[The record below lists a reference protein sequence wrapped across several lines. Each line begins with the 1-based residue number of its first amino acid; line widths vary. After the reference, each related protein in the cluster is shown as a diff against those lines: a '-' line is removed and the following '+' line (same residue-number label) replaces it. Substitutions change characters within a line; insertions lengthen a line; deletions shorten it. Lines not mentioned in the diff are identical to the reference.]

1 MPQYHSTRS
10 HLIIA
15 LSILFA
21 CLASHTSWALE
32 LKAADGIKAPVSLSG
47 DLAILRDPAG
57 ALKIDDIESGGRDIQ
72 FQPIP
77 SMITEGYQKAGAI
90 WIRFSL
96 SAPADFDQWL
106 LQIERPLIENVA
118 LYASDG
124 AGHFAVVPPSRFHLE
139 AEDGVDAYSA
149 VFRISIP
156 STPADYYIR
165 LQSSTS
171 ITTSLNIWQKTGY
184 EKYIKVNDWI
194 IGVVIGSILAMIFAN
209 LLYYVWLRKNLF
221 IIYAALLFVSGLIS
235 IYHMGYSSEVLIF
248 LEPEVIRR
256 IWGVIVC
263 LYSIF
268 MMLFLGKLFEFRHHS
283 AIAWR
288 ISQGVTLLNVAAL
301 IFALAGHYGDIG
313 LFVSRLQQI
322 SLIFVA
328 LFALYLLVF
337 RREYQYLLSAVAF
350 LSVICLLSVMQLQYT
365 GFNPLRIDGSLARL
379 LAVGTLIHLVL
390 LSAAV
395 AKRARLAEHNL
406 SKEKDR
412 TIALAQFAE
421 QELTIKVQERTAE
434 LAESNASLK
443 EEMDRRH
450 LLELKLR
457 QSLASVNDALARKQD
472 FIALVSH
479 EFRAPL
485 AVIAA
490 TADNLSF
497 SVGEDASRFRSGI
510 AKIRRAIKRM
520 SMLIEN
526 ILAGEQLTAGRMP
539 SPAIEAF
546 DLNKILYNAKAGLDD
561 ESARRVRF
569 ISGENTMVN
578 GDHNLLEIAL
588 QNLIHNALKYSPKDG
603 LVTVAVSID
612 EGHAIIDVAD
622 DGSGISI
629 EDSDLIF
636 QKYYRVAGQKAGG
649 SGLGLYI
656 SREIARQ
663 HGGDL
668 VLAASDPG
676 GSTFRLS
683 LPLERARADN
693 SISDRP
699 ASSG

>member
-1 MPQYHSTRS
+1 M
-10 HLIIA
+10 
-15 LSILFA
+15 
-21 CLASHTSWALE
+21 
-32 LKAADGIKAPVSLSG
+32 KAADGIKAPVSLSG
-47 DLAILRDPAG
+47 ALAILRDPAG
-57 ALKIDDIESGGRDIQ
+57 TLKIDDIESRGRDIQ
-72 FQPIP
+72 FRPIP
-77 SMITEGYQKAGAI
+77 SMITEGYQKKGAI

-96 SAPADFDQWL
+96 SAPTDFDQWL
-106 LQIERPLIENVA
+106 LQIERPLIEHVT

-124 AGHFAVVPPSRFHLE
+124 AGHFAAVPPSRFHLE
-139 AEDGVDAYSA
+139 AEDGADAYSA
-149 VFRISIP
+149 VFRVSIP
-156 STPADYYIR
+156 STPTDYYIR

-184 EKYIKVNDWI
+184 TKYIKVNDWI
-194 IGVVIGSILAMIFAN
+194 IGVVIGSIFAMIFAN
-209 LLYYVWLRKNLF
+209 LLYYVWLRENLF
-221 IIYAALLFVSGLIS
+221 IIYAALLLVSGLIS
-235 IYHMGYSSEVLIF
+235 IYHMGYSSDVLSF
-248 LEPEVIRR
+248 LEPEVVRR
-256 IWGVIVC
+256 IWGIVVC

-268 MMLFLGKLFEFRHHS
+268 LILFLEKLFEFHRHS
-283 AIAWR
+283 ILAWR
-288 ISQGVTLLNVAAL
+288 ISQGVALLNVVAL
-301 IFALAGHYGDIG
+301 IFALAGHYGDVG
-313 LFVSRLQQI
+313 FFVSRLQQI

-328 LFALYLLVF
+328 LFALHLLVF

-379 LAVGTLIHLVL
+379 LAAGTLIHLVL

-395 AKRARLAEHNL
+395 AKRAQLAERNL

-412 TIALAQFAE
+412 VIAMARFAE

-472 FIALVSH
+472 FIALASH

-497 SVGEDASRFRSGI
+497 SVGKDASNLGLSV
-510 AKIRRAIKRM
+510 AKIRRAVKRM

-526 ILAGEQLTAGRMP
+526 ILAGEQLTTGQML
-539 SPAIEAF
+539 SPGIEAF
-546 DLNKILYNAKAGLDD
+546 DLNEILYNAKAGLDD

-569 ISGENTMVN
+569 ISGEDAMVN
-578 GDHNLLEIAL
+578 GDPNLLEIAL
-588 QNLIHNALKYSPKDG
+588 QNLIQNALKYSPEDG
-603 LVTVAVSID
+603 LVTVDISIN
-612 EGHAIIDVAD
+612 EEHVVIDVSD
-622 DGSGISI
+622 SGPGISI
-629 EDSDLIF
+629 EDRDLIF

-656 SREIARQ
+656 SREIARE

-668 VLAASDPG
+668 VLADSNQS

-699 ASSG
+699 V